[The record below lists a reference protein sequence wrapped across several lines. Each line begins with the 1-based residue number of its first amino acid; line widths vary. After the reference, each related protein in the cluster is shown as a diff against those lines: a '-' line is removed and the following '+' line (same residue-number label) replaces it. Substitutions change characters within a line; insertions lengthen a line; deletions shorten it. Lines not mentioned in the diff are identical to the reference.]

1 MLCISSSV
9 WTLAGFWTGDIA
21 YLVTGDV
28 VYGSHRPFGHR
39 VILPSVCSN
48 IVLDVAK
55 SATQATR
62 RSGGGT

>member
-1 MLCISSSV
+1 MLYISSSV
-9 WTLAGFWTGDIA
+9 WTLAGFRTGDIA
-21 YLVTGDV
+21 HVVMGDV
-28 VYGSHRPFGHR
+28 VYGSHRPFGPC

-55 SATQATR
+55 SAAQATR

>member
-1 MLCISSSV
+1 M
-9 WTLAGFWTGDIA
+9 GDIA
-21 YLVTGDV
+21 RLVMGDV
-28 VYGSHRPFGHR
+28 VYSSHRPLGHR

-55 SATQATR
+55 SAAQATR